1 MAAQAAAVEN
11 MMWGMEAKGRHWGKY
26 FVPDRHAV
34 YAAQTLTQEYYPMM
48 VNTLRELAG
57 GALIMLP
64 SSEAELANPELR
76 AISESVQLSA
86 DGRAATDRIKLMKLV
101 WDAVGS
107 EFAGRHT
114 QYEMFYAGAQFVTR
128 GHSFRTYDWDKAA
141 ALIGTITD
149 RYKLED

>member
-11 MMWGMEAKGRHWGKY
+11 MMWGMEAKGSQWGKY

-34 YAAQTLTQEYYPMM
+34 YAAQTLTQEYYPVMI
-48 VNTLRELAG
+48 NTIRELAG

-64 SSEAELANPELR
+64 SSEAELCNPELK

-86 DGRAATDRIKLMKLV
+86 DGRAPEDRIKLLKLV

-107 EFAGRHT
+107 EYAGRHT

-128 GHSFRTYDWDKAA
+128 GHSFRTYDWAKAA
-141 ALIGTITD
+141 GLIKTITD
-149 RYKLED
+149 RYGRE